1 MSVLAQN
8 YNSPILTASE
18 KGIGKVIGLCLFL
31 SLFAHA
37 GVAALVPEFKHKAM
51 DAPVKTLQ
59 VNLMSVAA
67 PMIEPQN
74 IEPAAGKPKTPDLK
88 IVAMPKAKTV
98 LPKPQPVIKAPIKP
112 SPQIIKNEEPQF
124 SQEAPP
130 VLTSNDMGHE
140 DTTIIP
146 VIKNVAI
153 LKQIPPTYPAK
164 ARRMEQ
170 QGIVLLHALVN
181 DHGQTQ
187 DLKIASSSGYS
198 SLDRSAMKAVRGW
211 RFETSSRNGKPIK
224 AWVEVPVRF
233 VLR

>member
-8 YNSPILTASE
+8 YNPPILTASE
-18 KGIGKVIGLCLFL
+18 KGIGKVTGLCLFL

-37 GVAALVPEFKHKAM
+37 GVAALMPEFKHQSIE
-51 DAPVKTLQ
+51 APVKTLH

-88 IVAMPKAKTV
+88 IVATPKAKTA
-98 LPKPQPVIKAPIKP
+98 LPKPHPVMESSIKP
-112 SPQIIKNEEPQF
+112 SPQIIKQKKSMV
-124 SQEAPP
+124 SQKTPL
-130 VLTSNDMGHE
+130 VLTSNDRGHE
-140 DTTIIP
+140 DTTVIP
-146 VIKNVAI
+146 VIKNVTI
-153 LKQIPPTYPAK
+153 LKQTPPTYPAK
-164 ARRMEQ
+164 ARRMGQ
-170 QGIVLLHALVN
+170 QGMVLLHALVN

-198 SLDRSAMKAVRGW
+198 SLDRSAMKAVQGW
-211 RFETSSRNGKPIK
+211 KFETASRNGKPIK